1 MSLLHSGDAINSIGR
16 ALGKTIGTIFDN
28 ATSYYSGLA
37 EDVSEN
43 GLNAFKNDK
52 GKYDMKKIASVGIPA
67 AYVTALGT
75 RVLSG
80 GGLYKNSDGE
90 TDIAGI
96 PFI

>member
-1 MSLLHSGDAINSIGR
+1 MALHSGEAINSM
-16 ALGKTIGTIFDN
+16 GKVLWKTLETMSDN
-28 ATSYYSGLA
+28 VTSYYSDLGKS
-37 EDVSEN
+37 VSEN

-52 GKYDMKKIASVGIPA
+52 GKYSMKKIASVGIPA

>member
-1 MSLLHSGDAINSIGR
+1 MSPLHSGNPINSM
-16 ALGKTIGTIFDN
+16 GKVLWKTLETMSDN
-28 ATSYYSGLA
+28 ATSYYSDLGKS
-37 EDVSEN
+37 VSEN

-52 GKYDMKKIASVGIPA
+52 GKYSMKKIASVGIPA